1 MFALKTN
8 LFVVTQPKRY
18 HQDFNSKAFLC
29 RNDYGSDE
37 EFIEKIKELDN
48 DDDAYLSM
56 LHTHA
61 IKDESIL
68 DRQKIIN
75 FFQKIQDE
83 ILCNND

>member
-1 MFALKTN
+1 
-8 LFVVTQPKRY
+8 
-18 HQDFNSKAFLC
+18 
-29 RNDYGSDE
+29 
-37 EFIEKIKELDN
+37 
-48 DDDAYLSM
+48 